1 MHVLIMKTA
10 GYVFCFRW
18 MPFTCFQFL
27 WFLWNE

>member
-1 MHVLIMKTA
+1 MKTA

-18 MPFTCFQFL
+18 MPFTCFQFS